1 MKLVDM
7 TVTEYMQVLGSD
19 VPAPGGGSAAALC
32 GVQGASLVTMVAGQT
47 TSKARYEAEWPIAQK
62 VIDEGTP
69 IADALLA
76 QIDKDTE
83 AYNLV
88 AAAFKM
94 PKETDEDK
102 AVRCKAIADA
112 TLVATEVPFET
123 LRLSVA
129 AMELADTLPGHYN
142 TNCASDLG
150 VGIHNLHVCAQGA
163 WMNVMINLGGVK
175 DPEKAEFFAEEG
187 KKLVA
192 RSNEIL
198 DSVLETVWKDIQG

>member
-1 MKLVDM
+1 MKLAEM
-7 TVTEYMQVLGSD
+7 TVTDYMEILGSD

-32 GVQGASLVTMVAGQT
+32 GVQGTCLVTMVAGQT
-47 TSKARYEAEWPIAQK
+47 TSKARYEAEWPVAQK
-62 VIDEGTP
+62 VIDEGKP
-69 IADALLA
+69 IADALLV

-102 AVRCKAIADA
+102 AVRRKAIADA

-123 LRLSVA
+123 LRLAVA
-129 AMELADTLPGHYN
+129 AMELANTLPGHYN

-150 VGIHNLHVCAQGA
+150 VGIQNLHTCAHGA

-175 DPEKAEFFAEEG
+175 DPEKAEFFANEG
-187 KKLVA
+187 KKLIS

-198 DSVLETVWKDIQG
+198 ASTLDAVWQDIRG

>member
-1 MKLVDM
+1 MKLIEM
-7 TVTEYMQVLGSD
+7 TVADYMEILGSD
-19 VPAPGGGSAAALC
+19 APAPGGGSAAALC
-32 GVQGASLVTMVAGQT
+32 GVQGASLVSMVAGQT
-47 TSKARYEAEWPIAQK
+47 TSKKRYEEEWPIAQR
-62 VIDEGTP
+62 VIDECAP
-69 IADALLA
+69 INNALLL

-102 AVRCKAIADA
+102 AVRRKAIAEA

-123 LRLSVA
+123 LRLAVE
-129 AMELADTLPGHYN
+129 AMELAATLPGHYN

-150 VGIHNLHVCAQGA
+150 VGIHNLHTCAHGA

-175 DPEKAEFFAEEG
+175 DPEKAAFFSEEG
-187 KKLVA
+187 KKMIA
-192 RSNEIL
+192 RANEITQEVL
-198 DSVLETVWKDIQG
+198 DTVWKDIRV